1 MDFDVGDNAYRK
13 NWFVME
19 NMIVSTG
26 RMKTAA
32 TVRID
37 LSILIVDSFKLSL
50 VSSRILFFKVILFQ
64 IYS

>member
-1 MDFDVGDNAYRK
+1 VGDNAYRK

>member
-64 IYS
+64 I

>member
-13 NWFVME
+13 NWFVMA

-37 LSILIVDSFKLSL
+37 LSILKIKSF
-50 VSSRILFFKVILFQ
+50 
-64 IYS
+64 